1 MRLGEGTGMSVEI
14 QQVATKKD
22 LRDFI
27 DFPWEIYRNYPHWV
41 PPLKTE
47 VEKMLTP
54 GEYPFW
60 NHAARELFLAR
71 KDGKVAGRIAAI
83 RDDHHDRVHGEQ
95 AGFFGFFE
103 TVEDYAVAEA
113 LFDAAKSWCKAKGCK
128 FLRGPASPSAN
139 DEYGFLLEGFDA
151 DPVVLMPYNPEYYL
165 RLSEQYGFTKV
176 KDLYALLKI
185 IRTGIPA
192 RIEKI
197 MQRARKASPF
207 KLRSIDPRN
216 FQRDIAII
224 KAVYNGAWEK
234 NWGFVPMTNEEM
246 DLTAESMKPFYDPD
260 LIVIAELDGKPAG
273 IALTL
278 PNINEVLKR
287 LDGRMNLA
295 GVIRF
300 LWFKRKIRGCR
311 TLVGGCLPEYR
322 KTGLI
327 AELFYESALRA
338 AKRYEWCE
346 LGWNLE
352 DNDLIN
358 SFDTEIGGRIYKK
371 YRLFQMPL

>member
-1 MRLGEGTGMSVEI
+1 MAVEI
-14 QQVATKKD
+14 QQVASKRD
-22 LRDFI
+22 LGDFI
-27 DFPWEIYRNYPHWV
+27 DLPWEIYRDYPHWV
-41 PPLKTE
+41 PPLKSE

-54 GEYPFW
+54 GKYPFW

-83 RDDHHDRVHGEQ
+83 RDDHHDRVHGEK

-103 TVEDYAVAEA
+103 TVDDIDVAAA
-113 LFDAAKSWCKAKGCK
+113 LFDAAKSWCRVKGCQ

-139 DEYGFLLEGFDA
+139 DEYGFLLEGFDK
-151 DPVVLMPYNPEYYL
+151 DPAVLMPYNPEYYL
-165 RLSEQYGFTKV
+165 RLSEQYGFAKV

-185 IRTGIPA
+185 IRTGIPP

-197 MQRARKASPF
+197 MQRARKNSPF
-207 KLRSIDPRN
+207 KLRSIERKH
-216 FQRDIAII
+216 FERDIGII

-246 DLTAESMKPFYDPD
+246 DMTAESMKPFYDPD

-273 IALTL
+273 ITLTL

-287 LDGRMNLA
+287 LNGRMNLP
-295 GVIRF
+295 GIIRF
-300 LWFKRKIRGCR
+300 LWYRRKIKGCR
-311 TLVGGCLPEYR
+311 TLVGGCLPEHR

-338 AKRYEWCE
+338 HDRYEWCE

-371 YRLFQMPL
+371 YRLYQMPL